1 MKHSNFDKTLTLFL
15 TFLKIGAFTFGGGYA
30 MVALLESEFIYKK
43 KWIEK
48 DDFLNMIAIAESTPG
63 PMAVHSASYIGY
75 HVAGFDGA
83 TAATLAVCIPSFI
96 VIYCISLFFNQ
107 FLSLHYITCAFKG
120 IQVCVVYLILTAG
133 IRMLKNLERNLFNTL
148 IILIVAIIMI
158 IFSITATSF
167 SSIYYILICGG
178 VGVIVYFFKKN
189 IQR

>member
-1 MKHSNFDKTLTLFL
+1 
-15 TFLKIGAFTFGGGYA
+15 

-63 PMAVHSASYIGY
+63 PMAVNSATYIGY
-75 HVAGFDGA
+75 HVAGFYGA

-133 IRMLKNLERNLFNTL
+133 IRILKNLERNLFNTL
-148 IILIVAIIMI
+148 IILIVAIVMV
-158 IFSITATSF
+158 IFPLQQLFINLLYF
-167 SSIYYILICGG
+167 DLWG
-178 VGVIVYFFKKN
+178 VGVIVYFFKKTFSDN
-189 IQR
+189 

>member
-1 MKHSNFDKTLTLFL
+1 MEHSNFNKTLTLFL

-30 MVALLESEFIYKK
+30 MFALLESEFIYKK

-63 PMAVHSASYIGY
+63 PMAVNSATYIGY
-75 HVAGFDGA
+75 HIAGFGGA
-83 TAATLAVCIPSFI
+83 TTATLAVCIPSFI
-96 VIYCISLFFNQ
+96 IIYCISLFFNQ

-148 IILIVAIIMI
+148 IILIVAIIMVFFPLRQLLFHQFI
-158 IFSITATSF
+158 IF
-167 SSIYYILICGG
+167 
-178 VGVIVYFFKKN
+178 
-189 IQR
+189 